1 MTALARTQT
10 HDLMRVKRDSLGL
23 IAHGLA
29 TRIPALGATASI
41 DVVKALHD
49 LLDGADDTARATR
62 TQVQLH
68 LVRVAEQLVAAAVKK
83 EPKESKMLSTE
94 QAAKLMGCSRP
105 YAAMLIDRHVLA
117 GGVISAGGH
126 RRIPER
132 SVVEWIQSQPKPGK
146 RDGDYRA
153 AARTAGMYD
162 IPEKAYVK
170 TVKAGRKQVD
180 A

>member
-1 MTALARTQT
+1 MLPCASSSSSTPSGG
-10 HDLMRVKRDSLGL
+10 DSLGL
-23 IAHGLA
+23 MAQGLA
-29 TRIPALGATASI
+29 RKIPLLGAAASV

-68 LVRVAEQLVAAAVKK
+68 LLRVAKQLVAAVAIK
-83 EPKESKMLSTE
+83 ETRMLSTE

-117 GGVISAGGH
+117 GGVTSAVGH
-126 RRIPER
+126 RRVPEK
-132 SVVEWIQSQPKPGK
+132 SVIEWIQNQPKAGK
-146 RDGDYRA
+146 RDIDYRA
-153 AARTAGMYD
+153 AARVAGMYD
-162 IPEKAYVK
+162 IPEIAYLKKMK
-170 TVKAGRKQVD
+170 TRRNRAD